1 MDRRASTAETV
12 CESGLRR
19 IAEATERA
27 GLSDVAEEALALL
40 PWEAPSSVAWRA
52 EAERLMSERTR
63 LLGIHPALATWDLAT
78 PEGLARIVGL
88 ARRGPF
94 M

>member
-1 MDRRASTAETV
+1 MMDRRASTAETV
-12 CESGLRR
+12 CETGRRR
-19 IAEATERA
+19 IADATERA

-40 PWEAPSSVAWRA
+40 PWVA
-52 EAERLMSERTR
+52 TV
-63 LLGIHPALATWDLAT
+63 ALATWDLAT

>member
-1 MDRRASTAETV
+1 MMDRRASTAETV
-12 CESGLRR
+12 CETGLRR

-27 GLSDVAEEALALL
+27 GLSDVAE
-40 PWEAPSSVAWRA
+40 

>member
-12 CESGLRR
+12 CETGLRR

-40 PWEAPSSVAWRA
+40 PWVATVAQAAKEEAQPPQPDPPKPNEDVA
-52 EAERLMSERTR
+52 R
-63 LLGIHPALATWDLAT
+63 LLGAMGDA
-78 PEGLARIVGL
+78 
-88 ARRGPF
+88 
-94 M
+94 

>member
-1 MDRRASTAETV
+1 MERDEVMDRRASTAETV
-12 CESGLRR
+12 CETGLRR

-27 GLSDVAEEALALL
+27 GLSDVAE
-40 PWEAPSSVAWRA
+40 